1 MGRRY
6 YNLQVA
12 RLRLLLGLRALRQGV
27 ADEVEHVLDD
37 LLGRRDV
44 PERERALRAV
54 ADGGR
59 EDRVA
64 RDREV
69 DGRVLLLALRE
80 ERDGER
86 GVEAH
91 ALGCAGGGA
100 LRGEEEERAEHV
112 LVRLV
117 VAGAEDE
124 LGVGVEVEDAL
135 HDLALVHR
143 ERAHFEVLLADED
156 CMWKS
161 AYTHENREVS
171 QGCAPSIGRL
181 RARLFS
187 SRSWHWWH
195 WKRLGP
201 RAHQHPTYLQLHP

>member
-1 MGRRY
+1 MVVDMVVDMDMDTKRCVAAYCCCSPPPSPSMGRRY

-135 HDLALVHR
+135 HDLALVDG
-143 ERAHFEVLLADED
+143 ERAHFEVLLADENYIQ
-156 CMWKS
+156 ML
-161 AYTHENREVS
+161 AYSHGEVK
-171 QGCAPSIGRL
+171 G
-181 RARLFS
+181 
-187 SRSWHWWH
+187 
-195 WKRLGP
+195 
-201 RAHQHPTYLQLHP
+201 